1 MKSGC
6 SRMSFVF
13 PLGPQP
19 RRRRSPEARTMNP
32 PNECRNLRRLVG
44 PAAWLFVFLAA
55 HTPEG
60 WIGDAPT
67 WVAGGNIISDGEL
80 AERLQISLGTLANWR
95 RRLRRAG
102 LLDWLVRL
110 GVGRAYI
117 IGQNQALPS
126 EPAAIQRVAK
136 AKDVQTTVPTE

>member
-1 MKSGC
+1 
-6 SRMSFVF
+6 
-13 PLGPQP
+13 
-19 RRRRSPEARTMNP
+19 MNP
-32 PNECRNLRRLVG
+32 ANEFRNLRRLVG

-67 WVAGGNIISDGEL
+67 WVAGGNIISDAEL
-80 AERLQISLGTLANWR
+80 VERLQITPGTLASWR
-95 RRLRRAG
+95 RRLRKAH

-117 IGQNQALPS
+117 IGPLNQPLPQVQA
-126 EPAAIQRVAK
+126 EIQRGATPK
-136 AKDVQTTVPTE
+136 SVQAAPRSTDATDFVN